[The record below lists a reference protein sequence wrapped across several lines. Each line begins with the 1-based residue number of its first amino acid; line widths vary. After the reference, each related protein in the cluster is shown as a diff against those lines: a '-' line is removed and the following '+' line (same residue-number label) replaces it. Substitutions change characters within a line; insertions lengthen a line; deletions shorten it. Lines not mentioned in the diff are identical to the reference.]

1 MELFFLCIKIF
12 LARILDV
19 SIGTIRT
26 MLMVKG
32 KTFIMVVLAFLEVF
46 IWFLIAREA
55 LVTNL
60 KSIFI
65 PISYS
70 LGYATGTLIG
80 SFLANT
86 FIKGIVGVQVVVEKE
101 NKALLNDVRKHNFA
115 VSVVDLKDDYKGSK
129 RDMLYFQ
136 INNRN
141 LKKLI
146 SLIKRHDPNA
156 FIVVNETKT
165 VQNGFIK

>member
-1 MELFFLCIKIF
+1 MQLFFLCIKIF

-19 SIGTIRT
+19 SIGTTRT

-32 KTFIMVVLAFLEVF
+32 KTVLMVILAFLEVF
-46 IWFLIAREA
+46 IWFLVAKEA
-55 LVTNL
+55 LVTDV

-80 SFLANT
+80 SYVANT
-86 FIKGIVGVQVVVEKE
+86 FIKGIVGVQVVVEKG
-101 NKALLNDVRKHNFA
+101 NKALLNDIRKHNFA
-115 VSVVDLKDDYKGSK
+115 VSVMDLKDDYEGNK
-129 RDMLYFQ
+129 RDMLFFQ
-136 INNRN
+136 INNRQ

-146 SLIKRHDPNA
+146 ALIKKYQENA
-156 FIVVNETKT
+156 FIVVNDTKA

>member
-19 SIGTIRT
+19 SIGTTRT

-32 KTFIMVVLAFLEVF
+32 KTAIVTILAFLEVF
-46 IWFLIAREA
+46 VWFLVAREA
-55 LVTNL
+55 LVTNVN
-60 KSIFI
+60 SWWI

-80 SFLANT
+80 SYVSNT
-86 FIKGIVGVQVVVEKE
+86 FIKGIVGVQVVVEKG
-101 NKALLNDVRKHNFA
+101 NKSLLNSIRKHGYA
-115 VSVVDLKDDYKGSK
+115 VSVMDLKDDFEGNK

-146 SLIKRHDPNA
+146 ALIKKYDQNA
-156 FIVVNETKT
+156 FIVVNDTKA

>member
-1 MELFFLCIKIF
+1 MGLFFLCCKIF

-19 SIGTIRT
+19 SIGTVRT

-32 KTFIMVVLAFLEVF
+32 KTLVMSILAFLEAF
-46 IWFLIAREA
+46 IWIVIVREA
-55 LVTNL
+55 LISDV

-80 SFLANT
+80 CFISNK
-86 FIKGIVGVQVVVEKE
+86 FIKGIVGVQVVISKQKDALM
-101 NKALLNDVRKHNFA
+101 KAVRKHGYA
-115 VSVVDLKDDYKGSK
+115 VSVIDLKDDLQGNK
-129 RDMLYFQ
+129 REMLFFQ
-136 INNRN
+136 INNKS

-146 SLIKRHDPNA
+146 NLIKKYDSQA
-156 FIVVNETKT
+156 FIVVNETKA

>member
-12 LARILDV
+12 FARILDV
-19 SIGTIRT
+19 SIGTVRT

-32 KTFIMVVLAFLEVF
+32 KTLFMVILAFLEVF
-46 IWFLIAREA
+46 IWFLVAREA
-55 LVTNL
+55 LVTNV

-70 LGYATGTLIG
+70 LGYATGTFIG
-80 SFLANT
+80 SYLSNT
-86 FIKGIVGVQVVVEKE
+86 FIKGIVSVQVVIERE
-101 NKALLNDVRKHNFA
+101 NKALLSAVRKHGFA
-115 VSVVDLKDDYKGSK
+115 VSVMDLKDDYVGNK

-141 LKKLI
+141 LKKLTC
-146 SLIKRHDPNA
+146 LIKKYDPKA
-156 FIVVNETKT
+156 FIVVSDTKA

>member
-12 LARILDV
+12 FARILDV
-19 SIGTIRT
+19 SIGTVRT

-32 KTFIMVVLAFLEVF
+32 RTFIMAILAFLEVF
-46 IWFLIAREA
+46 IWFVIAREA
-55 LVTNL
+55 LITDVQ
-60 KSIFI
+60 SIFI
-65 PISYS
+65 PVSYS

-80 SFLANT
+80 AYLSNT
-86 FIKGIVGVQVVVEKE
+86 FIKGIVCVQVVVAKG
-101 NKALLNDVRKHNFA
+101 NKTLLTNIRKHGYA
-115 VSVVDLKDDYKGSK
+115 VSVIDLKDDYSGNQ

-136 INNRN
+136 INNRS

-146 SLIKRHDPNA
+146 ALIKKYDSNA
-156 FIVVNETKT
+156 FIVVSDTKA

>member
-1 MELFFLCIKIF
+1 MKLFFLCLKIF
-12 LARILDV
+12 FARILDV
-19 SIGTIRT
+19 SIGTTRT

-32 KTFIMVVLAFLEVF
+32 KTIFMAILAFFEVF
-46 IWFLIAREA
+46 IWFLVAKEA
-55 LVTNL
+55 LVTDV

-80 SFLANT
+80 TFIANH

-101 NKALLNDVRKHNFA
+101 NKALLNDIRKHNFA
-115 VSVVDLKDDYKGSK
+115 VSVVDLKDDYQGNK

-146 SLIKRHDPNA
+146 SLIKKYEENA
-156 FIVVNETKT
+156 FIVVNETKA

>member
-1 MELFFLCIKIF
+1 MGLFFLCINIF

-19 SIGTIRT
+19 SIGTVRT

-32 KTFIMVVLAFLEVF
+32 RTFLTVVLAFLEVF
-46 IWFLIAREA
+46 IWFLVAREA
-55 LVTNL
+55 LITNVD
-60 KSIFI
+60 SIFI

-80 SFLANT
+80 AFVSNT
-86 FIKGIVGVQVVVEKE
+86 FIKGVVGVEVVVEE
-101 NKALLNDVRKHNFA
+101 NKTLLNTVRKHGYA
-115 VSVVDLKDDYKGSK
+115 VSVIDLKEDYSGKK
-129 RDMLYFQ
+129 RDMLFFQ
-136 INNRN
+136 VNNRN

-146 SLIKRHDPNA
+146 ALIKRYEKEA
-156 FIVVNETKT
+156 FIVVNDTKA

>member
-1 MELFFLCIKIF
+1 MELFFLCLKIF
-12 LARILDV
+12 FARILDV

-32 KTFIMVVLAFLEVF
+32 KTIIMVILAFFEVF
-46 IWFLIAREA
+46 IWFLVAREA
-55 LVTNL
+55 LITNVE
-60 KSIFI
+60 SILI

-70 LGYATGTLIG
+70 LGYATGTFIG
-80 SFLANT
+80 SYIANN
-86 FIKGIVGVQVVVEKE
+86 FVKGIVGVQVVVSKD
-101 NKALLNDVRKHNFA
+101 NKPLLSNIRKHGYA
-115 VSVVDLKDDYKGSK
+115 VSVMDLKDDYEGNQ

-136 INNRN
+136 INHRN

-146 SLIKRHDPNA
+146 SLIKKYDESA
-156 FIVVNETKT
+156 FIVINDTKA

>member
-1 MELFFLCIKIF
+1 MELFFLCLKIF
-12 LARILDV
+12 FARILDV

-32 KTFIMVVLAFLEVF
+32 RTFIMSFLAFIEVF
-46 IWFLIAREA
+46 IWFLVAREA
-55 LVTNL
+55 LITDV

-80 SFLANT
+80 AFISNT
-86 FIKGIVGVQVVVEKE
+86 FIKGIVGVQVILKKE
-101 NKALLNDVRKHNFA
+101 NNDLLKSVRKHGYA
-115 VSVVDLKDDYKGSK
+115 VSVIDLKDDLNGHPK
-129 RDMLYFQ
+129 DMLYFQ

-141 LKKLI
+141 LKDLI
-146 SLIKRHDPNA
+146 NLIKKYDEKA
-156 FIVVNETKT
+156 FIVVSETKS
-165 VQNGFIK
+165 VCNGFIK

>member
-1 MELFFLCIKIF
+1 MELFFLCLKIF
-12 LARILDV
+12 FARILDV
-19 SIGTIRT
+19 SIGTVRT

-32 KTFIMVVLAFLEVF
+32 KTIIMVILAFIEVL
-46 IWFLIAREA
+46 IWFIVAREA
-55 LVTNL
+55 LITDV
-60 KSIFI
+60 KSIFV

-80 SFLANT
+80 SFISNT
-86 FIKGIVGVQVVVEKE
+86 FIKGIVGVQVVIEKE
-101 NKALLNDVRKHNFA
+101 NKQLINAIRKHNYA
-115 VSVVDLKDDYKGSK
+115 VSIVDLKDDFNGNK

-146 SLIKRHDPNA
+146 SLIKKYDEKA
-156 FIVVNETKT
+156 FIVVSDTKA

>member
-1 MELFFLCIKIF
+1 MELFFLCVKIF
-12 LARILDV
+12 FARILDV

-32 KTFIMVVLAFLEVF
+32 KTLVMVILAFLEVF
-46 IWFLIAREA
+46 IWFLVAREA
-55 LVTNL
+55 LVTDI

-65 PISYS
+65 PIAYS
-70 LGYATGTLIG
+70 LGYATGTFLG
-80 SFLANT
+80 SYFSNT
-86 FIKGIVGVQVVVEKE
+86 FIKGIVGVQVVVKKD
-101 NKALLNDVRKHNFA
+101 NKNLLNAVRKHGYA
-115 VSVVDLKDDYKGSK
+115 VSVIDLKDDYEGNK

-136 INNRN
+136 INNKN

-146 SLIKRHDPNA
+146 SLIKKYDDMA
-156 FIVVNETKT
+156 FIIVNDTKA

>member
-55 LVTNL
+55 LVTNV

>member
-1 MELFFLCIKIF
+1 MELFFLCLKIF
-12 LARILDV
+12 FARILDV

-32 KTFIMVVLAFLEVF
+32 KTIIMVILAFFEVF
-46 IWFLIAREA
+46 IWFLVAREA
-55 LVTNL
+55 LITNVE
-60 KSIFI
+60 SILI

-70 LGYATGTLIG
+70 LGYATGTFIG
-80 SFLANT
+80 SYIANN
-86 FIKGIVGVQVVVEKE
+86 FVKGIVGVQVVVSKD
-101 NKALLNDVRKHNFA
+101 NKPLLSNIRKHGYA
-115 VSVVDLKDDYKGSK
+115 VSVVDLKDDYEGNQ

-136 INNRN
+136 INHRN

-146 SLIKRHDPNA
+146 SLIKKYDESA
-156 FIVVNETKT
+156 FIVINDTKA

>member
-32 KTFIMVVLAFLEVF
+32 KTVIMVVLAFLEVF
-46 IWFLIAREA
+46 IWFLVAREA
-55 LVTNL
+55 LITDV

-80 SFLANT
+80 SFVSNT
-86 FIKGIVGVQVVVEKE
+86 FIKGIVGVQIVVEKE

-115 VSVVDLKDDYKGSK
+115 VSVVDLKDDYKGNK

-146 SLIKRHDPNA
+146 ALIKKHDPNA

>member
-1 MELFFLCIKIF
+1 MGPFFLCIKIF

-19 SIGTIRT
+19 SIGTVRT

-32 KTFIMVVLAFLEVF
+32 RTFLTVVMAFLEVF
-46 IWFLIAREA
+46 IWFLVAREA
-55 LVTNL
+55 LITNVD
-60 KSIFI
+60 SIFI

-80 SFLANT
+80 AFVSNT
-86 FIKGIVGVQVVVEKE
+86 FIKGVVGVEVVVEE
-101 NKALLNDVRKHNFA
+101 NKTLLNTVRKHGYA
-115 VSVVDLKDDYKGSK
+115 VSVIDLKEDYSGKK
-129 RDMLYFQ
+129 RDMLFFQ
-136 INNRN
+136 VNNRN

-146 SLIKRHDPNA
+146 ALIKRYEKEA
-156 FIVVNETKT
+156 FIVVNDTRA

>member
-1 MELFFLCIKIF
+1 MELFFLCLKIF
-12 LARILDV
+12 FARILDV

-32 KTFIMVVLAFLEVF
+32 KVFVMTILAFIEVF
-46 IWFLIAREA
+46 IWFLVAKEA
-55 LVTNL
+55 LVTDIKN
-60 KSIFI
+60 IFI

-70 LGYATGTLIG
+70 LGYATGTLLGAFI
-80 SFLANT
+80 SNK
-86 FIKGIVGVQVVVEKE
+86 FIKGVVGVQVILEKE
-101 NKALLNDVRKHNFA
+101 NEQFLKNVRKEGYA
-115 VSVVDLKDDYKGSK
+115 VSIINLKNDLNGKP
-129 RDMLYFQ
+129 RELLYFQ

-141 LKKLI
+141 LKDLLN
-146 SLIKRHDPNA
+146 LIKQYDDKA

>member
-12 LARILDV
+12 FARILDV
-19 SIGTIRT
+19 SIGTVRT

-32 KTFIMVVLAFLEVF
+32 KTVVMVVLAFLEVF
-46 IWFLIAREA
+46 IWFLVAREA
-55 LVTNL
+55 LITDVE
-60 KSIFI
+60 SILI

-70 LGYATGTLIG
+70 LGYATGTFIG
-80 SFLANT
+80 SFISNT
-86 FIKGIVGVQVVVEKE
+86 FIKGIVGVQVVVEKG
-101 NKALLNDVRKHNFA
+101 NKGLMSAIRKHGYA
-115 VSVVDLKDDYKGSK
+115 VSVIDLNDDFLGNQ
-129 RDMLYFQ
+129 RNMLYFQ

-146 SLIKRHDPNA
+146 ALIKKYEKSA
-156 FIVVNETKT
+156 FIVVSDTKA

>member
-12 LARILDV
+12 FARILDV
-19 SIGTIRT
+19 SIGTTRT

-32 KTFIMVVLAFLEVF
+32 KNFVMAILAFLEVF
-46 IWFLIAREA
+46 IWFLVAKEA
-55 LVTNL
+55 LITNV

-80 SFLANT
+80 TFIANT

-101 NKALLNDVRKHNFA
+101 NKALLAAVRKHGYA
-115 VSVVDLKDDYKGSK
+115 VSVIDLKDDYEGNK

-146 SLIKRHDPNA
+146 ALIKKYNKNA
-156 FIVVNETKT
+156 FIVVNDTKAI
-165 VQNGFIK
+165 QNGFIK

>member
-1 MELFFLCIKIF
+1 MELFFLCLKIF
-12 LARILDV
+12 FARILDV
-19 SIGTIRT
+19 SIGTTRT

-32 KTFIMVVLAFLEVF
+32 KTAFTALLACLEAF
-46 IWFLIAREA
+46 IWFIVVKEA
-55 LVTNL
+55 LITNV
-60 KSIFI
+60 KSILI

-80 SFLANT
+80 SFVVT
-86 FIKGIVGVQVVVEKE
+86 HFVKGVVGVQVVVEKE
-101 NKALLNDVRKHNFA
+101 NKSLLNSIRKHGFA
-115 VSVVDLKDDYKGSK
+115 VSVIDLKDDYEGNK

-136 INNRN
+136 VNNSS

-146 SLIKRHDPNA
+146 ALIKKHDQNA

>member
-1 MELFFLCIKIF
+1 MKLFFLCIKIF
-12 LARILDV
+12 FARILDV
-19 SIGTIRT
+19 SIGTTRT
-26 MLMVKG
+26 MLMVRG
-32 KTFIMVVLAFLEVF
+32 KTAGMAVLAFLEVF
-46 IWFLIAREA
+46 IWFIVAREA
-55 LVTNL
+55 LVTEVN
-60 KSIFI
+60 SIFI

-80 SFLANT
+80 SYFSNT

-101 NKALLNDVRKHNFA
+101 NKPLLAAVRKHGFA
-115 VSVVDLKDDYKGSK
+115 VSVIDLKDDYEGNK

-136 INNRN
+136 VNTRN
-141 LKKLI
+141 LKNLMD
-146 SLIKRHDPNA
+146 LIKKYDKKA

>member
-1 MELFFLCIKIF
+1 MGLFFLCGKIF

-19 SIGTIRT
+19 SIGTVRT

-32 KTFIMVVLAFLEVF
+32 KTIIMAILAFLEVF
-46 IWFLIAREA
+46 IWFIIAREA
-55 LVTNL
+55 LITDV

-80 SFLANT
+80 SYISNT
-86 FIKGIVGVQVVVEKE
+86 FIKGIVGVQVVIQKG
-101 NKALLNDVRKHNFA
+101 NKALLTAVRKHGYA
-115 VSVVDLKDDYKGSK
+115 VSVIDLKDDFEGNK

-136 INNRN
+136 INHRN

-146 SLIKRHDPNA
+146 SLIKKHDKNA
-156 FIVVNETKT
+156 FIVVSDTKA

>member
-1 MELFFLCIKIF
+1 MQLFFLCIKIF
-12 LARILDV
+12 FARILDV
-19 SIGTIRT
+19 SIGTTRT

-32 KTFIMVVLAFLEVF
+32 KTILTGILAFLEVF
-46 IWFLIAREA
+46 IWFLVAKEA
-55 LVTNL
+55 LVTNV
-60 KSIFI
+60 KSIWI

-70 LGYATGTLIG
+70 LGFATGTIIG
-80 SFLANT
+80 SFIAST

-101 NKALLNDVRKHNFA
+101 NKALLKAVRKHGYA
-115 VSVVDLKDDYKGSK
+115 VSVIDLKDDYEGNQ

-136 INNRN
+136 INNRS

-146 SLIKRHDPNA
+146 GLIKKYDKNA

>member
-1 MELFFLCIKIF
+1 MQLFCLCIKIF
-12 LARILDV
+12 FARILDV
-19 SIGTIRT
+19 SIGTTRT

-32 KTFIMVVLAFLEVF
+32 KTVIMVILAFFEVF

-55 LVTNL
+55 LVTDI
-60 KSIFI
+60 KSILV

-80 SFLANT
+80 SYISNT
-86 FIKGIVGVQVVVEKE
+86 FIKGIVGVQVVVEKD
-101 NKALLNDVRKHNFA
+101 NQQLLKSIRKHGYR
-115 VSVVDLKDDYKGSK
+115 VSIIDLKDDFEGNK
-129 RDMLYFQ
+129 RDMMYFQ
-136 INNRN
+136 INHRN

-146 SLIKRHDPNA
+146 ALVKKYDEKA
-156 FIVVNETKT
+156 FIVVNDTKA